1 MLLNPFCEF
10 SITLMPELQITQNEE
25 NTTNQTRFLINIHTR
40 ILNKIL
46 ANQRQQVI
54 RKEHVTNE
62 SFSQERVINS
72 FKNYIMYYYF

>member
-25 NTTNQTRFLINIHTR
+25 NTTNQTIILINIHTR